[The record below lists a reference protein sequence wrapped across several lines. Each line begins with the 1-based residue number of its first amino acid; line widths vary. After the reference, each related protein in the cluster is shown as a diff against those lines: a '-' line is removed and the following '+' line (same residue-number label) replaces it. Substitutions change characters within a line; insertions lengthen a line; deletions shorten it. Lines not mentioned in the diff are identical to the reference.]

1 MHGNSVRHEC
11 NKGEAPARVLTR
23 WGPCVDCSAREPSR
37 VLALND
43 TQLQIVMTAA
53 GSLPVGKRGVFLER
67 VAVRPQLRGP
77 HFTDADL
84 GERTCVPTE
93 KLPFVMASLNAKCN
107 FADQTLGAPIK
118 AHFPFLLTN
127 HLFNN
132 ASAKTSARRCPHRGA
147 AHFRPAQI

>member
-1 MHGNSVRHEC
+1 MVSPF
-11 NKGEAPARVLTR
+11 ALT
-23 WGPCVDCSAREPSR
+23 PFTAVMLSMMFALSHDQ
-37 VLALND
+37 LAL
-43 TQLQIVMTAA
+43 VMTAA

-132 ASAKTSARRCPHRGA
+132 ASANASARRCPHRGA
-147 AHFRPAQI
+147 ARFRPAQIKATVVLVRPV